1 MHFVAGGF
9 TGILILCICLAYL
22 YEAAHAWKKDRAAAW
37 QHRASTADD
46 RFHKSVEND
55 GGAFHVVSLSA
66 DELLVYLANL
76 MDSKN

>member
-1 MHFVAGGF
+1 MHLLPWGSPAFW
-9 TGILILCICLAYL
+9 ILWHLLAYL
-22 YEAAHAWKKDRAAAW
+22 YEAAHAWKKDRAAAVAN
-37 QHRASTADD
+37 RASTCGRPVPQVGRD
-46 RFHKSVEND
+46 D